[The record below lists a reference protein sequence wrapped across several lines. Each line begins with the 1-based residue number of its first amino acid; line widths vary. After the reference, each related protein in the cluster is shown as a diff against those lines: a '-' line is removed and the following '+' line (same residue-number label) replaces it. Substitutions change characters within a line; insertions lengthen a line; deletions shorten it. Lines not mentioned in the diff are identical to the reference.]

1 MVTKVDGVPASG
13 GLPALPT
20 GLSQAEPD
28 EKAKYNESIQKVLSA
43 FENRSQIPWFKMAA
57 AFADPGRTGTF
68 GEAFGK
74 AMGAV
79 AQSQEEDRARELPIA
94 QMRAQLAGQQYE
106 MSKEEKAY
114 AILARDMGFQSP
126 QQAQQALQSGQ
137 GVVGMGSRFSPETYM
152 SIARFSPKIAE
163 TYSKAAG
170 MDIER
175 TKVINEG
182 IKTGIELS
190 KLYKIHGKDAVDY
203 ALSSQGINPSAGSGQ
218 SAPLTG
224 QTTAP
229 TTRPQ
234 TITTAAGEVPVGD
247 DGVPTT
253 AIRDSNGNV
262 VDIGVTEDPKAN
274 KVIINGVEVTRPSG
288 ASNTQESGSPQFGY
302 ENLGNGRYRML
313 YNGQIVSVPKD
324 MPDEKKLEFLAEIS
338 KTHNK
343 IYQDVVAAANKPWQE
358 KQDELLKYDN
368 NATTQNLG
376 RIDQILKLVK
386 YNPRISGMLQS
397 QENGDKFRSVLNG
410 TLVAAQEG
418 IKAGNYGQISLPI
431 EKFMQTANLNKE
443 ERAAVGELTRLLS
456 QEFMAGMKANRGLL
470 GVNPTDNDARL
481 YQATMAS
488 TLNLP
493 DNIYAWAQGR
503 RAEYQTANEMYKGF
517 VSHLQKSGTGSNPN
531 AFFIN
536 PNSPYHTATQ
546 NYASLMSKIYANSPG
561 VQ

>member
-1 MVTKVDGVPASG
+1 M
-13 GLPALPT
+13 
-20 GLSQAEPD
+20 
-28 EKAKYNESIQKVLSA
+28 SA

-57 AFADPGRTGTF
+57 AFADPGRSGSF

-74 AMGAV
+74 AMGTIGQA
-79 AQSQEEDRARELPIA
+79 QEEDRARALPIA
-94 QMRAQLAGQQYE
+94 QMRAQLAGQQLQ
-106 MSKEEKAY
+106 MSKEEQAFK
-114 AILARDMGFQSP
+114 LAANQLGFGSP
-126 QQAQQALQSGQ
+126 QQLQQSLMSGA
-137 GVVGMGSRFSPETYM
+137 GAVGLGNKFTPELYFII
-152 SIARFSPKIAE
+152 SKLDPKLAE
-163 TYSKAAG
+163 AIKNSAG

-218 SAPLTG
+218 SAPPAG
-224 QTTAP
+224 QSTAP

-234 TITTAAGEVPVGD
+234 TITTAAGEVPVGT

-253 AIRDSNGNV
+253 AIRDSSGNV
-262 VDIGVTEDPKAN
+262 VDIGTTEDPKVN
-274 KVIINGVEVTRPSG
+274 KVIINGVEVTRP
-288 ASNTQESGSPQFGY
+288 ANTSSAPSSGSPQLGY

-324 MPDEKKLEFLAEIS
+324 MPDEKRLDFLAKIS
-338 KTHNK
+338 ETHNK
-343 IYQDVVAAANKPWQE
+343 IYQDIVAAENKPWQE
-358 KQDELLKYDN
+358 KQAELLKYDN

-376 RIDQILKLVK
+376 RIDQILKLVQR
-386 YNPRISGMLQS
+386 NPQIVGLLQS
-397 QENGDKFRSVLNG
+397 QENGDRFRDALNG
-410 TLVAAQEG
+410 LLVAAQEG

-431 EKFMQTANLNKE
+431 EKFMQTANLKKE

-503 RAEYQTANEMYKGF
+503 RAEYQTMNEMYKGF
-517 VSHLQKSGTGSNPN
+517 TSHLQKSGTGSNPN

-536 PNSPYHTATQ
+536 PNSPYHTAAQ